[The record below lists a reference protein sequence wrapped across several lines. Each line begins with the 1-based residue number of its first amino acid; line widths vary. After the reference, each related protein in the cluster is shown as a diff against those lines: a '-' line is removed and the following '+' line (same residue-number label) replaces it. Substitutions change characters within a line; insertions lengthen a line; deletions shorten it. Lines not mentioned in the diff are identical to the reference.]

1 MELNDALRRI
11 VGQHWRLLGICLI
24 AGALLSLLFA
34 PQGTLYSASARLV
47 LDTADP
53 ATRQESGVIADT
65 AKAIVT
71 SPSLAQSALRNAG
84 VERGDPGAFARKHV
98 SVAALGTS
106 GVLQLSVTDRNR
118 QVAAS
123 VANALAASLIRT
135 RLDVTNGET
144 QQVLADLDRRTAAL
158 SEKISKADES
168 VNTLSL
174 QMATASTA
182 EAANGLRDKRNE
194 AARSR
199 DFLAEQRGV
208 LESERVSLLSTSA
221 LRPKPSIISPATP
234 PANAESSHRL
244 SYLILGALLGFV
256 AGMGLAG
263 AIEAFRPT
271 LVGSDALAGELD
283 AALLGTLPS
292 AAATDA
298 TATDIGVRLRLAAE
312 AAGVENVG
320 LLAAGPDVDL
330 GSLAESLTA
339 AQPAPAGGRRK
350 TGSSNRNGHQRNGH
364 QAGVA
369 IRPFSPSL
377 SNGSRPSGLVLV
389 APSVLKKTEL
399 VDASQFLKVAN
410 LPLLGVIA
418 YGTPGFDWREF
429 DWREF
434 LGSERSS
441 SSGVTAE

>member
-1 MELNDALRRI
+1 
-11 VGQHWRLLGICLI
+11 
-24 AGALLSLLFA
+24 
-34 PQGTLYSASARLV
+34 
-47 LDTADP
+47 
-53 ATRQESGVIADT
+53 
-65 AKAIVT
+65 
-71 SPSLAQSALRNAG
+71 LRNAG

-135 RLDVTNGET
+135 RLNVTNGET

-350 TGSSNRNGHQRNGH
+350 TAGSGRNGHQRNGH

-369 IRPFSPSL
+369 IRPFSSSL
-377 SNGSRPSGLVLV
+377 TNGSRPSGLVLV

-399 VDASQFLKVAN
+399 VDASQLLKVAN

-429 DWREF
+429 DWRDF

-441 SSGVTAE
+441 ASGVAE